1 MFLSYFVD
9 ELLKSGFPIQILGI
23 LLSLAVVALIIS
35 FLRQIV
41 GLSVYGV
48 YWPLLFALTGHLLGI
63 QITLALLGIA
73 LLSNILMGFLNKRMY
88 LLHSSKV
95 SLAISVFL
103 LVLLGGYTRMLK
115 I

>member
-1 MFLSYFVD
+1 MVLSYFVD
-9 ELLKSGFPIQILGI
+9 ELLKSGFSIQILGI
-23 LLSLAVVALIIS
+23 LLSLSVLALVIS

-41 GLSVYGV
+41 GLGVYGV
-48 YWPLLFALTGHLLGI
+48 YWSLLFALTGHLLGLK
-63 QITLALLGIA
+63 ITLSLLGIA
-73 LLSNILMGFLNKRMY
+73 LLSQLLMTLLNKRMY

-103 LVLLGGYTRMLK
+103 LVLLGVSTRMLK